1 MNITIKFG
9 TFQSVLLSNFSL
21 NRDFSFFR
29 PYAQKKHNIQTT
41 LVVLDK
47 NLPKFQSTKEKVYI
61 SIEFRIFE
69 LDEIRN
75 FSLSNVDFLDQICP
89 KWVILV
95 YYRKGVFELGIF
107 ELGKLGIFGIFELGK
122 IRKKISA

>member
-1 MNITIKFG
+1 M
-9 TFQSVLLSNFSL
+9 
-21 NRDFSFFR
+21 
-29 PYAQKKHNIQTT
+29 
-41 LVVLDK
+41 
-47 NLPKFQSTKEKVYI
+47 
-61 SIEFRIFE
+61 FE

-75 FSLSNVDFLDQICP
+75 FSLSNFDFLDQICP